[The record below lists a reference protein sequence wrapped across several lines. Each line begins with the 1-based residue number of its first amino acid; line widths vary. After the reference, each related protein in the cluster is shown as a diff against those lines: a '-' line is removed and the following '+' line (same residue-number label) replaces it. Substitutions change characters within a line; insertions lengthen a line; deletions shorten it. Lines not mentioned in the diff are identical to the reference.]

1 LRINFNEYINNLVQ
15 IKSRIAIDFQVLTGL
30 TVRRNAVDALVDF
43 ELKVGSI
50 ILIAESDSEGSVSFV
65 FDKEDHSDT
74 ILGIDQG

>member
-43 ELKVGSI
+43 ELEVGSI
-50 ILIAESDSEGSVSFV
+50 ILIAESDSERSVCFV
-65 FDKEDHSDT
+65 FDKEDDSDP
-74 ILGIDQG
+74 ILGIDQS